1 MLHATCELQPDNS
14 TVHSPLSTV
23 IKGGISAQ
31 ALQVFSCKF
40 TRSQAAGRMMLG
52 SDGKK
57 AASQELVDLVALI
70 PGIGR
75 CLMRSVV
82 VFWSGAVGVLT
93 VVL

>member
-1 MLHATCELQPDNS
+1 VLHATCELQPDNS

-31 ALQVFSCKF
+31 ALQVFYCKF
-40 TRSQAAGRMMLG
+40 TRSQAGGTMMLE
-52 SDGKK
+52 SDRKR
-57 AASQELVDLVALI
+57 AASQVLVELVALS